1 MSSAIS
7 RQSPVS
13 DWEGGKG
20 VQSVEQAR
28 RRVHVRE
35 RARPTRQRHRL
46 CDSSKVR
53 RRPLGFRFDEFER
66 DELDERG
73 GGAEGDGTRVA
84 CCNQGHSVASSDA
97 IRGTQWPAVMQ
108 SGATQ
113 WPAVMQ
119 SGATQ
124 WPAVMQ
130 SGATQWP
137 AVRVGDGTR
146 VAIRGASVVISGHQW
161 SSVVIRGHPWSS
173 VAIRRHQRQSRT
185 PAAPHDQL
193 GKSRFAQR
201 EGVPLL
207 VPLLPHTAMQLRLR
221 HPLL

>member
-53 RRPLGFRFDEFER
+53 RGPLGFRFDEFER
-66 DELDERG
+66 DELDEGG

-97 IRGTQWPAVMQ
+97 IRGY
-108 SGATQ
+108 S
-113 WPAVMQ
+113 
-119 SGATQ
+119 
-124 WPAVMQ
+124 
-130 SGATQWP
+130 
-137 AVRVGDGTR
+137 
-146 VAIRGASVVISGHQW
+146 VASSESRRRHESRDQRGISGHPW
-161 SSVVIRGHPWSS
+161 SSVVIRGHPLPSDVISGNHVPPPLLTTSWAKAASLREK
-173 VAIRRHQRQSRT
+173 ACRCLCRCCRIRRCSSAFAT
-185 PAAPHDQL
+185 PCCED
-193 GKSRFAQR
+193 
-201 EGVPLL
+201 
-207 VPLLPHTAMQLRLR
+207 T
-221 HPLL
+221 

>member
-1 MSSAIS
+1 MSNKPAGACMYVSVPGPPGSGTDCAILRRSVDGHSGSGSMSSRGTSLMRGVAAL
-7 RQSPVS
+7 RVTARGSPV
-13 DWEGGKG
+13 
-20 VQSVEQAR
+20 
-28 RRVHVRE
+28 
-35 RARPTRQRHRL
+35 
-46 CDSSKVR
+46 
-53 RRPLGFRFDEFER
+53 
-66 DELDERG
+66 
-73 GGAEGDGTRVA
+73 
-84 CCNQGHSVASSDA
+84 A

-124 WPAVMQ
+124 WPAV
-130 SGATQWP
+130 
-137 AVRVGDGTR
+137 RVGESRDQ
-146 VAIRGASVVISGHQW
+146 RGISGHQW
-161 SSVVIRGHPWSS
+161 SSVVIRGHQWSS
-173 VAIRRHQRQSRT
+173 VVIRRHQRQSRT

>member
-1 MSSAIS
+1 M
-7 RQSPVS
+7 S

-53 RRPLGFRFDEFER
+53 RGPLGFRFDEFER
-66 DELDERG
+66 DELDEGG

-97 IRGTQWPAVMQ
+97 IRGY
-108 SGATQ
+108 S
-113 WPAVMQ
+113 
-119 SGATQ
+119 
-124 WPAVMQ
+124 
-130 SGATQWP
+130 
-137 AVRVGDGTR
+137 
-146 VAIRGASVVISGHQW
+146 VASSESRRRHESRDQRGISGHQW
-161 SSVVIRGHPWSS
+161 SSVVIRGHQWSS

>member
-1 MSSAIS
+1 M
-7 RQSPVS
+7 S

-97 IRGTQWPAVMQ
+97 IRGYSVA
-108 SGATQ
+108 S
-113 WPAVMQ
+113 
-119 SGATQ
+119 S
-124 WPAVMQ
+124 
-130 SGATQWP
+130 
-137 AVRVGDGTR
+137 D
-146 VAIRGASVVISGHQW
+146 AIRGYSVASNESRRRHESRDQRGISGHQWSSVVISGHQW
-161 SSVVIRGHPWSS
+161 SSVVIRGHPLPSDVISGNHVPPPLLATSWAKAASLREK
-173 VAIRRHQRQSRT
+173 ACRCLCRCCRIRRCSSAFAT
-185 PAAPHDQL
+185 PCCED
-193 GKSRFAQR
+193 
-201 EGVPLL
+201 
-207 VPLLPHTAMQLRLR
+207 T
-221 HPLL
+221 